1 MTREQVLDLIKRNYH
16 LIKNGT
22 PIKVDGDIWD
32 YLDTLDEEE
41 QSVFV
46 LEDIIKWDDEQLDK
60 ILFLNA

>member
-16 LIKNGT
+16 LINNGT
-22 PIKVDGDIWD
+22 AIKVDGDIWD